1 MMESDFTVHLDTVFQ
16 GPMDL
21 LLHLIREQ
29 EVEIYEIEI
38 HTVIRGYLA
47 YLQAMAELDIE
58 LAGDFLVMASTLM
71 AIKSRSL
78 LPREEVNLEEE
89 LDPRDELIQRLVEYR
104 RFKEASDGLHDRY
117 IEQNRCFP
125 RGNREELPKE
135 EIERSIDLGDLT
147 HWDLLSTY
155 SRLLRE
161 TMQDRP
167 HRIVNEGRPM
177 RYYVDRIART
187 VRELRDTTLS
197 GLMNQLKEGETVDRE
212 TLVGSFCA
220 LLELIK
226 IGVVKVK
233 QEVECGEISIRLS
246 AEHAADVEG
255 IVRASRFDDEI
266 EEEPVEARSEAAEPA
281 TEADPPSEPD
291 SESDSDQLP

>member
-1 MMESDFTVHLDTVFQ
+1 MDTNYTVHLDTVFQ

-38 HTVIRGYLA
+38 HTVVRGYLA
-47 YLQAMAELDIE
+47 YLQQMAKLDIE

-104 RFKEASDGLHDRY
+104 RFKEASDDLHDRY
-117 IEQNRCFP
+117 LERNRCFP
-125 RGNREELPKE
+125 RGNHEELPKE
-135 EIERSIDLGDLT
+135 EIERTIDLGELT

-167 HRIVNEGRPM
+167 HRVVSEGRPM

-187 VRELRDTTLS
+187 VRHLRNTTLS
-197 GLMNQLKEGETVDRE
+197 GLMGELSEGQPIDRD

-226 IGVVKVK
+226 IGVVKVD
-233 QEVECGEISIRLS
+233 QEADHGEISIKLS
-246 AEHAADVEG
+246 SEHAGDVEG

-266 EEEPVEARSEAAEPA
+266 EETPEEESEA
-281 TEADPPSEPD
+281 PPEPD
-291 SESDSDQLP
+291 SEA

>member
-1 MMESDFTVHLDTVFQ
+1 MDTNYTVHLDTVFQ

-38 HTVIRGYLA
+38 HTVVRGYLA
-47 YLQAMAELDIE
+47 YLEQMAKLDIE

-104 RFKEASDGLHDRY
+104 RFKEASDDLHDRH
-117 IEQNRCFP
+117 IERNRCFP
-125 RGNREELPKE
+125 RGNHEELPKE
-135 EIERSIDLGDLT
+135 EIERTIDLGELT

-167 HRIVNEGRPM
+167 HRVVSEGRPM

-187 VRELRDTTLS
+187 VRSLRDTTLT
-197 GLMNQLKEGETVDRE
+197 GLMCELGEGEPVDRD

-226 IGVVKVK
+226 IGVVKVQ
-233 QEVECGEISIRLS
+233 QEEDHGEISIKLS
-246 AEHAADVEG
+246 AEHAGDVEG
-255 IVRASRFDDEI
+255 IVRSSRFDDEI
-266 EEEPVEARSEAAEPA
+266 EETTETDSE
-281 TEADPPSEPD
+281 TPSEPD
-291 SESDSDQLP
+291 PEA

>member
-1 MMESDFTVHLDTVFQ
+1 MMDINYTVHLDTVFQ

-38 HTVIRGYLA
+38 HTVVRGYLA
-47 YLQAMAELDIE
+47 YLQQMAELDIE

-104 RFKEASDGLHDRY
+104 RFKEASDDLHDRY
-117 IEQNRCFP
+117 NERNRCFP
-125 RGNREELPKE
+125 RGNHEELPKE
-135 EIERSIDLGDLT
+135 QIERTIDLGDLT

-167 HRIVNEGRPM
+167 HRIVSEGRPM

-187 VRELRDTTLS
+187 VRNLKSTTLS
-197 GLMNQLKEGETVDRE
+197 GLIGELSEGETVDRD

-226 IGVVKVK
+226 IGVVKVN
-233 QEVECGEISIRLS
+233 QPEELGEIEIKLS
-246 AEHAADVEG
+246 AEHEGDVEG

-266 EEEPVEARSEAAEPA
+266 EEDDNADEAP
-281 TEADPPSEPD
+281 EADPAADP
-291 SESDSDQLP
+291 QA

>member
-1 MMESDFTVHLDTVFQ
+1 MTSDFTVHLDTVFQ

-29 EVEIYEIEI
+29 EVEIHEIEI
-38 HTVIRGYLA
+38 HTVIQGYLA
-47 YLQAMAELDIE
+47 YLQQMAELDIE

-104 RFKEASDGLHDRY
+104 RFKEASDDLHDRY
-117 IEQNRCFP
+117 ITRNRCFP
-125 RGNREELPKE
+125 RGNHEELPKE
-135 EIERSIDLGDLT
+135 DIERSIDLGDLT
-147 HWDLLSTY
+147 QWDLLSTY

-167 HRIVNEGRPM
+167 HRVISEGRPM
-177 RYYVDRIART
+177 RYYVDRIAQT
-187 VRELRDTTLS
+187 VRSLKNTTLS
-197 GLMNQLKEGETVDRE
+197 GLIGEIKEGETVDRE

-226 IGVVKVK
+226 IGVVNVN
-233 QEVECGEISIRLS
+233 QETDHGEISIKLR
-246 AEHAADVEG
+246 AEHAGDVEG
-255 IVRASRFDDEI
+255 IVRASRFDDEV
-266 EEEPVEARSEAAEPA
+266 EETSNEGQAGISPDGDLPASQPAPEA
-281 TEADPPSEPD
+281 
-291 SESDSDQLP
+291 

>member
-1 MMESDFTVHLDTVFQ
+1 MTDTDFTVHLDRVFQ

-29 EVEIYEIEI
+29 EVEIHEIEI
-38 HTVIRGYLA
+38 SRVIEGYLH
-47 YLQAMAELDIE
+47 YLRSLAELDIE

-78 LPREEVNLEEE
+78 LPREEINLEEE
-89 LDPRDELIQRLVEYR
+89 LDPRDELIQRLIEYR
-104 RFKEASDGLHDRY
+104 RFKEAADHLYDRY
-117 IEQNRCFP
+117 QERNRCFE
-125 RGNREELPKE
+125 RGFRGDIQKESVERTMEIGELTK
-135 EIERSIDLGDLT
+135 
-147 HWDLLSTY
+147 WDVLSTY

-167 HRIVNEGRPM
+167 HRVVSEGRPM
-177 RYYVDRIART
+177 RYYVDRIARR
-187 VRELRDTTLS
+187 VRDLRNTTLS
-197 GLMNQLKEGETVDRE
+197 GLMNDLRDGDEVDRE

-226 IGVVKVK
+226 IGVVNVD
-233 QEVECGEISIRLS
+233 QEDDHGEISIRLRH
-246 AEHAADVEG
+246 EHEGDVEG

-266 EEEPVEARSEAAEPA
+266 EETAEEAS
-281 TEADPPSEPD
+281 ADSEPSAD
-291 SESDSDQLP
+291 